1 MASPNSETIG
11 PLQELGAVST
21 TELLYRTTI
30 DAIDSLIYVVDR
42 ELRITLFN
50 KGFTQWCQ
58 KQGLKVEN
66 IIGQKLKDIF
76 PFLGEKEKKEYESVF
91 STGKVAVT
99 QETTSINSN
108 RITTE
113 TRKIPIMDGEA
124 VPRVVTV
131 VTDITDRKQ
140 AERLQS
146 IMFRISEKT
155 STSRDLSQ
163 LYRAIH
169 QLLAELVEINNF
181 YIALYD
187 KKNES
192 IEFPYFIDQKDP
204 PQKKRR
210 MKNGLTEY
218 VLRSGSAL
226 LLTKDTSS
234 AFEKN
239 NNIELLGSDC
249 AYWLGIPL
257 RTATEETFGAL
268 VIQSYCDEVRYTER
282 EKEILMFV
290 SQQIATAIERKRT
303 EEMLRK
309 TEAEFHKLQ
318 KIETIGTLVGSIA
331 HDYNNI
337 LSTIL
342 GNAQLMEFNISDND
356 HDLKKY
362 VKAIIQASQNGAGLV
377 RQLLSFTRNEEAPLE
392 TIDLNKFIH
401 DWDEILTQV
410 ASDSIKV
417 NTTLDPNLY
426 PFKGNRKKIS
436 QVIMNLVINAKE
448 AMPCG
453 GTIAIE
459 TANIDLKEKQYHQ
472 NTAIKPG
479 SYVCLRIKDTGVG
492 IEESMLREIFKPFV
506 SKGKKGKGTG
516 LGLSIVKRI
525 VEEMKGNIGV
535 DSQVSKGTV
544 MSIYIPWYESLEVQ
558 PVCPYDQSY
567 TRGQGELLL
576 LVEDHNEVRNMM
588 RNILE
593 QHLGYGLLEAT
604 NGKEALQVL
613 QQNQVSMVITDI
625 KMPEMDGIT
634 LMEEIKKNFLYLKH
648 KVIAITAFSENDD
661 EALRETGFRKVIQ
674 KPIKIS
680 DLSRAIDIVLNSENN

>member
-1 MASPNSETIG
+1 MDSPHSIASSSIEGLSSVT
-11 PLQELGAVST
+11 T

-50 KGFTQWCQ
+50 KGFTKWCH
-58 KQGLKVEN
+58 KQDLEVER
-66 IIGQKLKDIF
+66 IIGRKLTDIF
-76 PFLGEKEKKEYESVF
+76 PFIGDREKYEYASVF
-91 STGKVAVT
+91 STGEVSVT
-99 QETTSINSN
+99 QETSIVNSN
-108 RITTE
+108 KISTE
-113 TRKIPIMDGEA
+113 TRKIPIMDGDEIS
-124 VPRVVTV
+124 RVVTV
-131 VTDITDRKQ
+131 VTDISDRKQ
-140 AERLQS
+140 AEHLQS
-146 IMFRISEKT
+146 VIFRISEKT
-155 STSRDLSQ
+155 SSSRDLNQ
-163 LYRAIH
+163 LFRAIH
-169 QLLAELVEINNF
+169 QLLAELVEINNL

-187 KKNES
+187 RKNEM

-204 PQKKRR
+204 PHRSRR
-210 MKNGLTEY
+210 MGQGLTEH
-218 VLRSGSAL
+218 VFRTGNPL
-226 LLTKDTSS
+226 LLTRETTHR
-234 AFEKN
+234 FESEH
-239 NNIELLGSDC
+239 NIELIGSDC

-257 RTATEETFGAL
+257 KTSSEETFGAL
-268 VIQSYCDEVRYTER
+268 VVQSYCDEVQYTEK

-303 EEMLRK
+303 EEILRK

-342 GNAQLMEFNISDND
+342 GNAQLMEFSISDND

-377 RQLLSFTRNEEAPLE
+377 RQLLSFTRNEETPLE
-392 TIDLNKFIH
+392 TIDLNKFIT

-410 ASDSIKV
+410 AGENVKLEIR
-417 NTTLDPNLY
+417 LDPNLY
-426 PFKGNRKKIS
+426 PFKGNREKIS
-436 QVIMNLVINAKE
+436 QVAMNLVINAKE
-448 AMPCG
+448 SMPCG
-453 GTIAIE
+453 GTIVIE
-459 TANIDLKEKQYHQ
+459 TANADFEEKQYHQ

-525 VEEMKGNIGV
+525 VEEMKGYIGV
-535 DSQVSKGTV
+535 DSQISKGTV
-544 MSIYIPWYESLEVQ
+544 MSIYIPWYESLEVH
-558 PVCPYDQSY
+558 PVEIYDHNV

-604 NGKEALQVL
+604 NGKEALRLL
-613 QQNQVSMVITDI
+613 QQHQVSLVITDI

-661 EALRETGFRKVIQ
+661 ETLRETGFHKVIQ

-680 DLSRAIDIVLNSENN
+680 DLSRAIDIVLNGSGD

>member
-1 MASPNSETIG
+1 MASQTSAPGG
-11 PLQELGAVST
+11 PLQELRATTT
-21 TELLYRTTI
+21 TELMYRTTI

-58 KQGLKVEN
+58 KQDLKIEN
-66 IIGQKLKDIF
+66 IIGLKLQEIF
-76 PFLGEKEKKEYESVF
+76 PFLSQTEKDEYQGVF
-91 STGKVAVT
+91 STAKVSVT
-99 QETTSINSN
+99 QETTTVNSN
-108 RITTE
+108 KITTE
-113 TRKIPIMDGEA
+113 TRKIPIMDGDK
-124 VPRVVTV
+124 VSRVVTV
-131 VTDITDRKQ
+131 VTDISDRKQ
-140 AERLQS
+140 AEQLQS
-146 IMFRISEKT
+146 VMFRISEKT
-155 STSRDLSQ
+155 STSRDLNQ

-187 KKNES
+187 RKNEM

-204 PQKKRR
+204 PHKSRR

-218 VLRSGSAL
+218 VLRSGNPL
-226 LLTKDTSS
+226 LLTKETTPS
-234 AFEKN
+234 FEENHK
-239 NNIELLGSDC
+239 IELIGSDC

-257 RTATEETFGAL
+257 TTSTEETFGAL
-268 VIQSYCDEVRYTER
+268 VVQSYCDEVRYTER

-342 GNAQLMEFNISDND
+342 GNAQLMEFSISDND

-377 RQLLSFTRNEEAPLE
+377 RQLLSFTRNEETPLE
-392 TIDLNKFIH
+392 TIDLNKFIS
-401 DWDEILTQV
+401 DWGEILTQV
-410 ASDSIKV
+410 AGDSIKV
-417 NTTLDPNLY
+417 DTSLDPNLY
-426 PFKGNRKKIS
+426 PFKGNREKIS

-448 AMPCG
+448 SMPCG
-453 GTIAIE
+453 GTIGIE
-459 TANIDLKEKQYHQ
+459 TTNTDLKEKQYHQ

-479 SYVCLRIKDTGVG
+479 SYVCIRVKDTGVG

-525 VEEMKGNIGV
+525 VDEMKGFIGV
-535 DSQVSKGTV
+535 DSQTSKGTV

-558 PVCPYDQSY
+558 PVEPYDQSY

-604 NGKEALQVL
+604 NGKEALRVL
-613 QQNQVSMVITDI
+613 QQNQVSLVVTDI

-634 LMEEIKKNFLYLKH
+634 LMEEIKKNFRYLKN

-661 EALRETGFRKVIQ
+661 DTLRETGFRKVIQ

-680 DLSRAIDIVLNSENN
+680 DLSRAIDIVLNSDSN